1 MSTEYLR
8 IPLVIDAR
16 FMTDGTFVPHKLF
29 YNGVAFEIT
38 KVLRKR
44 RYCPTVVSCIAP
56 VEYTVMIEGAERRIY
71 YEADTNTWFSVKEVY
86 IDDDRKS
93 NSS

>member
-1 MSTEYLR
+1 MTTEYLR

-16 FMTDGTFVPHKLF
+16 FMTDGTFIPHKLF
-29 YNGVAFEIT
+29 YNDVAFEIT

-44 RYCPTVVSCIAP
+44 RYCPTVVRCIAP
-56 VEYTVMIEGAERRIY
+56 VEYTVMIDGAERKIY

-86 IDDDRKS
+86 VDDRKS